1 MKKMLFAVLA
11 TAALISC
18 TSQPKY
24 TITGMVDQ
32 AETIYLIKGNTVID
46 SAAVVEGRFEIKGLY
61 TEPMLAY
68 VADNQNLRAATVR
81 AQIFIEQGEMVC
93 AKNAHEEYI
102 VTGTPA
108 NDANTELINAI
119 TPLGE
124 EFNTATAERR
134 AAIMEEYEAVK
145 EAAYEANKTNLLG
158 VELLRDKSYSMSGVE
173 LQEAIAAL
181 APELQQ
187 LETVKRLAEM
197 AEKKLKTDV
206 GQPYIDFEQ
215 PDAAGNAVSLKSV
228 IEKSGNKYVLVD
240 FWASWCGPCMAE
252 VPALKAAYDAYHKKG
267 FEIFGVSLDNKKEA
281 WEAAIKNKQLNW
293 PHVSDLLGWQNAAAE
308 LYGVRSIPANY
319 LVDCATGK
327 IVASNLRGEEVKAK
341 IAELLK

>member
-1 MKKMLFAVLA
+1 MKKMIFAVLA
-11 TAALISC
+11 MAALVGCS
-18 TSQPKY
+18 SQPKY
-24 TITGMVDQ
+24 TISGLAEE
-32 AETIYLIKGNTVID
+32 AETIYLMKGNQVID
-46 SAAVVEGRFEIKGLY
+46 SVAVVDGRFEFEGVY
-61 TEPMLAY
+61 TEPMFAY
-68 VADNQNLRAATVR
+68 VANNQNLRAATLR
-81 AQIFIEQGEMVC
+81 ARVLVEQGEMVV
-93 AKNAHEEYI
+93 AKNEHDEYI

-108 NDANTELINAI
+108 NDANTALINAI

-124 EFNTATAERR
+124 EYNTATAERR
-134 AAIMEEYEAVK
+134 AEIMAEYEAVK

-158 VELLRDKSYSMSGVE
+158 VELLHDKAYSMSGVE
-173 LQEAIAAL
+173 LQEAISTL

-187 LETVKRLAEM
+187 IATVKQLAAM
-197 AEKKLKTDV
+197 AETKLKTDV

-228 IEKSGNKYVLVD
+228 IEKAGNKYVLID
-240 FWASWCGPCMAE
+240 FWASWCSPCMAE

-293 PHVSDLLGWQNAAAE
+293 PHVSDLKGWQNSAAE

-327 IVASNLRGEEVKAK
+327 IVASNLRGEDVKAK